1 MIFTDFMVI
10 TAILGKIFGKELD
23 STKTGQDQ
31 RTLISSFLYV
41 LTIIAKT
48 EF

>member
-10 TAILGKIFGKELD
+10 TEILGKIFGQELD
-23 STKTGQDQ
+23 STKIGQDQ
-31 RTLISSFLYV
+31 RTLISAFSYV
-41 LTIIAKT
+41 LNIIAKT